1 MWNRVAVLASV
12 AFMAGCAPSSVIELR
27 QQSEPVEFS
36 VNQPYQRVSKNIKE
50 ELERYISA
58 GFLFASTTI
67 NSQIYPDLG
76 EAEISVTNYNMGDQ
90 SAFVDIQIT
99 GNAESAHVIARSAA
113 LGSWRGAAHTIKD
126 CVVYEK
132 PYCD

>member
-12 AFMAGCAPSSVIELR
+12 LFMAGCAPSSVIELR

-36 VNQPYQRVSKNIKE
+36 SNQPYQRVSKNIKD
-50 ELERYISA
+50 ELERCVSA

-90 SAFVDIQIT
+90 SVFLDIQIS
-99 GNAESAHVIARSAA
+99 GDAENAHVQARSAN
-113 LGSWRGAAHTIKD
+113 LGMWRDSAQKIRNFVA
-126 CVVYEK
+126 YEK